1 MHMQLLTVDCFYH
14 TVHVQLLTTDYFL
27 STTFLNDAE
36 KDIMI

>member
-1 MHMQLLTVDCFYH
+1 MQLLTVDCFYH